1 MQRQLANG
9 NGLKDGI
16 EQFSLSLAKPTGGN
30 RHQLILS

>member
-9 NGLKDGI
+9 NGFKDGI
-16 EQFSLSLAKPTGGN
+16 EQFSLSIAVD